1 MAEESITAE
10 ALDAL
15 AARLDEVE
23 VYLHLGE
30 KRERAASA
38 RAPSRA
44 SGTMPSMRAQSWP
57 SSRRRAMM

>member
-23 VYLHLGE
+23 VYLHLDE
-30 KRERAASA
+30 KRERAAEPEHPA
-38 RAPSRA
+38 GLLGRC
-44 SGTMPSMRAQSWP
+44 
-57 SSRRRAMM
+57 